1 MCAGMLFRCQ
11 WQMERLWFC
20 FYLSP
25 DLSSIFSLIL
35 IISACNQ
42 TWWMNNITAT
52 LCKAL
57 LDKIWIF
64 RTLVFTS
71 FIATPKS
78 NKLKKIEF
86 VSNKSSKLSELRFG
100 NNLSEKRLDELAQTH
115 FRQLHTPIV
124 RQYWIKL
131 TGITY

>member
-1 MCAGMLFRCQ
+1 
-11 WQMERLWFC
+11 
-20 FYLSP
+20 
-25 DLSSIFSLIL
+25 
-35 IISACNQ
+35 
-42 TWWMNNITAT
+42 MNNITAT
-52 LCKAL
+52 LCKPL

-86 VSNKSSKLSELRFG
+86 VSNKPNKLSELRFG